1 MKKIAKKLSILT
13 AVLLS
18 FFFGL
23 PVSAVQGDTLPD
35 TYISMSPVNETMTL
49 NPGEVRSGTFTVAN
63 IGAKA
68 FDYKLD
74 VKPFSVSNG
83 NYALNY
89 GEETKYTELSKWVTY
104 DIPGGHLEPNS
115 TQKVTY
121 TIHVPEKVTPGGQY
135 VALTATTTSKEASG
149 QGGAEITV
157 GKSVAMIIYVTIPGE
172 LNHSGEIVENKIPQ
186 FFFNPP
192 ITVNSLISN
201 HGNVHEDAEYI
212 LEVRSFFGNEVVYTN
227 ENNPLTHTIF
237 PESERYETIP
247 WEQAPQLGIFKV
259 KQTIK
264 YLGQT
269 SVEEKIVFIC
279 PLWLIF
285 LIIFMIFLA
294 FFWIRS
300 KVKERKKNSVS
311 NDLNEK

>member
-23 PVSAVQGDTLPD
+23 PVSAVQGEELPD

-68 FDYKLD
+68 FDFELG
-74 VKPFSVSNG
+74 VKPFSVTSG
-83 NYALNY
+83 DYALNY
-89 GEETKYTELSKWVTY
+89 GEETKYTEISKWVSY
-104 DIPGGHLEPNS
+104 DIPGGHLEPNE
-115 TQKVTY
+115 TKKINY
-121 TIHVPEKVTPGGQY
+121 TITVPMQVTPGGQY
-135 VALTATTTSKEASG
+135 VALTATTSSRNAENNS
-149 QGGAEITV
+149 GAEFTI
-157 GKSVAMIIYVTIPGE
+157 GKSVAMILYVTIPGE
-172 LNHSGEIVENKIPQ
+172 LIHSGEVIENKIPQ
-186 FFFNPP
+186 FFFDPP
-192 ITVNSLISN
+192 ISVNSLISN
-201 HGNVHEDAEYI
+201 SGNIHEDAEYI
-212 LEVRSFFGNEVVYTN
+212 LEVRSFFGDELVYTN
-227 ENNPLTHTIF
+227 ADTPLTHTIF

-247 WEQAPQLGIFKV
+247 WENSPQLGIFKV

-269 SVEEKIVFIC
+269 SVEEKVVFIC

-285 LIIFMIFLA
+285 LILFMIFLA
-294 FFWIRS
+294 IFYIRS
-300 KVKERKKNSVS
+300 KAKERKQKA
-311 NDLNEK
+311 EA